1 MSLKGRLKKGI
12 CTRLLLWTP
21 LALLPVT
28 EASADTLM
36 EALAKAY
43 QGNPNLAAQQANLRS
58 LDENLPQAYA
68 QRRPTITGQAN
79 AGIQP
84 QSTNFKSGSTTGTGQ
99 SNGGVLPQSTNK
111 THYSTLWPDID
122 VEVPPNRQRKA
133 SLASA

>member
-1 MSLKGRLKKGI
+1 MNLKGRLKKGI

-58 LDENLPQAYA
+58 VDENLPQAYA
-68 QRRPTITGQAN
+68 QLRPTITGQAN
-79 AGIQP
+79 YGIQP

-111 THYSTLWPDID
+111 THYSTLYPYA
-122 VEVPPNRQRKA
+122 PA
-133 SLASA
+133 ST